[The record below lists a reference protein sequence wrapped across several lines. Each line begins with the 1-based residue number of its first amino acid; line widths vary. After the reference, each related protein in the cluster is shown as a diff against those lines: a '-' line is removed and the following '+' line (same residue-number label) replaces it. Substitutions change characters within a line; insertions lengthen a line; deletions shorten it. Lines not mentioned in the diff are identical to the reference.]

1 MKARFTATQK
11 ANAALTLMKGDK
23 TSVEI
28 AKELGCH
35 PTLIGEWRDR
45 LLASAPGVFENP
57 QNRDDHA
64 KAVAQLEQMVGKL
77 TVQLEF
83 AKKVSGTFASR

>member
-1 MKARFTATQK
+1 MKPRFTAAQK
-11 ANAALTLMKGDK
+11 ANAALALMKGEK
-23 TSVEI
+23 TAVEI
-28 AKELGCH
+28 AREMGCH

-45 LLASAPGVFENP
+45 LLAAVPAIFENP
-57 QNRDDHA
+57 QMRDDQA
-64 KAVAQLEQMVGKL
+64 KTVAQLEQMVGKL